1 MLLGNSDLQG
11 GPRDTFYAGSKL
23 TWRNWQT
30 HTTQDRMG

>member
-1 MLLGNSDLQG
+1 LDFDIYTKADSLE
-11 GPRDTFYAGSKL
+11 YARLSL

>member
-11 GPRDTFYAGSKL
+11 DSRDTSYFFSKL